1 MIRNQWNKRLSLD
14 RTYSYLSGNNHNCWN
29 IAIIASPFKKIYSKE
44 IEGWTTRLKDY
55 ISLQQQNNS
64 TNQILNTIS
73 SQVDRI
79 EDKLETPQIVS
90 QIVTPQFLDRNLD
103 KNRSIFKPVEVGN
116 KIVKLSNNDD
126 SIKCL
131 TKRIEQLDLVQKP
144 STSNTKS

>member
-14 RTYSYLSGNNHNCWN
+14 RTYSYLRGNNHNGLKHCN
-29 IAIIASPFKKIYSKE
+29 NSFTFQKKLK
-44 IEGWTTRLKDY
+44 GQTTTLKDY
-55 ISLQQQNNS
+55 KSLQQQNNS
-64 TNQILNTIS
+64 TNQILSTLS

-79 EDKLETPQIVS
+79 ENKVETPQIVS

-103 KNRSIFKPVEVGN
+103 KNRSIFKPIEVGN
-116 KIVKLSNNDD
+116 KIVKFSNNDD
-126 SIKCL
+126 LIKCL